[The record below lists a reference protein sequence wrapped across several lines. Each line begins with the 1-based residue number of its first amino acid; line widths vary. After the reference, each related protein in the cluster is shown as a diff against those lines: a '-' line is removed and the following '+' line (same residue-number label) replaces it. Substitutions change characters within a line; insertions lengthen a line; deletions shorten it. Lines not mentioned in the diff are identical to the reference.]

1 MNFPVSVEAARWLA
15 IPLGILFGVLLHRG
29 GVANYNVIVNQFR
42 FKDFTVLKVMFTAII
57 VGGIGRVH
65 DPLLLPLV
73 HNTILRMPLVVWPTA
88 PWFPWHAGGAKLA
101 RGLVAMDASIARG
114 GLGLGP
120 LVRMLPDVILSAIT
134 IPE

>member
-1 MNFPVSVEAARWLA
+1 MQA
-15 IPLGILFGVLLHRG
+15 LGIGMIG
-29 GVANYNVIVNQFR
+29 Y
-42 FKDFTVLKVMFTAII
+42 
-57 VGGIGRVH
+57 GGIGRVH

-120 LVRMLPDVILSAIT
+120 PAQLVQWPRMPPDVLLSAVRQ
-134 IPE
+134 PARP